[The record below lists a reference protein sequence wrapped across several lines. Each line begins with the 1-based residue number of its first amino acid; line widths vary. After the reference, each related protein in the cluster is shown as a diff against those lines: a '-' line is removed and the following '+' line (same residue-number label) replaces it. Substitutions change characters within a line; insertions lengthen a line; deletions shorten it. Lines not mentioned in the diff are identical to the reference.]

1 MADRLFAYAGYWPY
15 RCRECGARFRLPLRD
30 YRLPA
35 TRRESSKRTDEAGP
49 DMACRKHPER
59 PLAKVVIEADSH
71 EQLDQILLALGRA
84 VHQSNHSSRATDAE
98 FAKRR

>member
-1 MADRLFAYAGYWPY
+1 MADRLFACAGYWPY

-30 YRLPA
+30 YRPPV
-35 TRRESSKRTDEAGP
+35 TRRESPKTDAAGP

-71 EQLDQILLALGRA
+71 EQLDQILLALGQ
-84 VHQSNHSSRATDAE
+84 VVSQSNRSSRATDAE
-98 FAKRR
+98 FAKRP